1 MALEVLVDKRPTS
14 FAIAVNDNPI
24 LFDGSKDQDTLSSP
38 IALEFAVRE
47 SSLEKRAAI
56 QPGGARRRSPPPL
69 PPKGIRPFAAADD
82 TSTASSSPNTE
93 LHYTLALSPN
103 QEKTEDSKAMFSSRH
118 HSPTPS
124 PPSSRRIVTSSP
136 FPNNSPR
143 RHPSRSS
150 PKPIPPPR
158 ASRQLNKPSSK
169 SVPNLSAIPFE
180 QRNDSG
186 SKNGPFNF
194 LDSTAGEE
202 CGRFSVDY
210 LGNREI
216 DQFVGVVGKWARC
229 DNPSG

>member
-93 LHYTLALSPN
+93 LHYTLAL
-103 QEKTEDSKAMFSSRH
+103 FW
-118 HSPTPS
+118 
-124 PPSSRRIVTSSP
+124 
-136 FPNNSPR
+136 SPR
-143 RHPSRSS
+143 YTQQ
-150 PKPIPPPR
+150 
-158 ASRQLNKPSSK
+158 RQTWHLTCTTTVYNVFQKQTSIQGLLANSIQHNHQP
-169 SVPNLSAIPFE
+169 
-180 QRNDSG
+180 
-186 SKNGPFNF
+186 
-194 LDSTAGEE
+194 T
-202 CGRFSVDY
+202 
-210 LGNREI
+210 
-216 DQFVGVVGKWARC
+216 GVQSHLAHF
-229 DNPSG
+229 PTMHLQ